1 LLVERVEEDQMRWM
15 GVYLIG
21 YILLVAALL
30 LALWKTGVLAS
41 IGAFWIG
48 VGLLFLIGLGIIF
61 AVANSGRK
69 ENITVDRG

>member
-1 LLVERVEEDQMRWM
+1 MKWM
-15 GVYLIG
+15 GVYLVG
-21 YILLVAALL
+21 YVLLIVALL
-30 LALWKTGVLAS
+30 LALWKTGVLAT
-41 IGAFWIG
+41 IGTFWIG